1 MKFVSSIIL
10 GAAVAATAL
19 PAAASHNR
27 GSVLIPTIDG
37 NGNLTVETT
46 SFWRTTFPDRVSR
59 ITIEA
64 PDGTSVT
71 RTTLNQSTDTA
82 DTRWYRTDDDY
93 TGSLSGLFGASA
105 TAGVYTISWDSCCR
119 VGGLPSGANE
129 DMGTTSTILWD
140 GQNAV
145 DPITFDIQNIQPNV
159 VRGAPYSDNL
169 DVTSADGNA
178 LSYNDAYTPVGIT
191 TQATGF
197 AIDGSG
203 QISIAGADTATYAD
217 NPSAQN
223 IGADIAFYGA
233 IVASDGGTE
242 VANVQFDWVFDGV
255 DQGSNQVPDVAD
267 VVINAMVGDAINTL
281 ITATDPN
288 GDPIALSQLSFNGPG
303 GSIAGSMFLD
313 NGDDTGTFTWDSTGF
328 AVGTYIAT
336 ILGNDGGLT
345 DQGTVTI
352 NLTAGGGTGPTPV
365 PLPAGMVLMLSG
377 LAGLGFARKFRK

>member
-1 MKFVSSIIL
+1 MKFFSAIIS
-10 GAAVAATAL
+10 GAVVAVTAL

-27 GSVLIPTIDG
+27 GSVMIPTIDG
-37 NGNLTVETT
+37 SGNLSVETT
-46 SFWRTTFPDRVSR
+46 SFWRTSFPDRVSR
-59 ITIEA
+59 VSITA
-64 PDGTSVT
+64 PDGTSQTFNTV
-71 RTTLNQSTDTA
+71 NQSTDLS
-82 DTRWYRTDDDY
+82 DTRWARTDDDVNV
-93 TGSLSGLFGASA
+93 SLSSVFGASA
-105 TAGVYTISWDSCCR
+105 TAGVYTISWGTCCR
-119 VGGLPSGANE
+119 VGGLPNGADG

-169 DVTSADGNA
+169 DVTSADGNS

-191 TQATGF
+191 SQATGF
-197 AIDGSG
+197 AIDASG
-203 QISIAGADTATYAD
+203 QINIAGADTATYAD
-217 NPSAQN
+217 NPQAQN

-255 DQGSNQVPDVAD
+255 AQGSNQVPDVAD
-267 VVINAMVGDAINTL
+267 VVINAMAGDSINTL

-288 GDPIALSQLSFNGPG
+288 GDPIALSQISFNGPG
-303 GSIAGSMFLD
+303 GSIMGSTFLD

-345 DQGTVTI
+345 DQGTITI
-352 NLTAGGGTGPTPV
+352 NLTAGGPGLSQV

-377 LAGLGFARKFRK
+377 LAGLGVARKFRK